1 MTTASPEPSP
11 HADEV
16 DLEIELLVEAIYRK
30 YSYDFRH
37 YARASLRRR
46 LLDALAKLHVESLSM
61 LQHRI
66 LRDPAVFTALLTHM
80 TVPVSDLF
88 RDPAYF
94 AAVRDHV
101 LPMLATYPSIKLWV
115 AGCSTGEEV
124 YSFAILLEEAGLL
137 ERTLIYATDINPEAL
152 RTAEAGVYA
161 MDRVPAFTRNY
172 QRASGVR
179 TLADYYTAAYGNVV
193 LDRRLRARVT
203 FSDHCLATDAVFAEV
218 QFVSCRNVLIY
229 FDAVLQQRALDLF
242 EQSLAPRG
250 FLGLGSHERLD
261 ASRHGGRFEDVV
273 AAERLYRRSPP

>member
-1 MTTASPEPSP
+1 MTTAQPDASRP
-11 HADEV
+11 DEV

-46 LLDALAKLHVESLSM
+46 LVDALAKMHVESLSV
-61 LQHRI
+61 LQHQI
-66 LRDPAVFTALLTHM
+66 LRDAAVFTSLLTHM

-88 RDPAYF
+88 RDPGYF
-94 AAVRDHV
+94 IAVKEQV
-101 LPMLATYPSIKLWV
+101 VPMLATYPSIKIWI

-137 ERTLIYATDINPEAL
+137 DRTLIYATDINPEAL
-152 RTAEAGVYA
+152 RAAEAGVYA
-161 MDRVPAFTRNY
+161 AGRVPSFTRNY
-172 QRASGVR
+172 QRVSGVR
-179 TLADYYTAAYGNVV
+179 TLADYYTAAYGKVAF
-193 LDRRLRARVT
+193 DRRLRTHVT

-229 FDAVLQQRALDLF
+229 FDDVLQQRALDLF

-261 ASRHGGRFEDVV
+261 ASRHQGRFEDVV
-273 AAERLYRRSPP
+273 PAERIYRRVG